1 MNRAIASVSLLLV
14 LLLAACSPQGP
25 QASQAPQVDTDS
37 LGTIAAATVDALL
50 ALTQTAQ
57 AQPEATLTQPPT
69 PALTPEVTPAVAATA
84 ELPAD
89 AGMDLKVAYSDGQ
102 GNLWFWQSGSDPLQ
116 LTASGDV
123 ADFALSPDGGK
134 IFFARAAGYVTD
146 SLWLIDTDG
155 SNEREVMAAADFE
168 ALDRPAQASGTS
180 PAQLGWVPG
189 SATAVFTTYHYFDG
203 PGFDPGDD
211 LRLVNG
217 STGAV
222 TTLLEPGEGGGMY
235 FYSPDGAQIAL
246 VTPNQ
251 IDLINS
257 DGSNRR
263 GGVLVYEDILMYTES
278 PFYAQPVWAA
288 DGSRLRVVIPAKDRL
303 GNPDEPGSV
312 WEVPAAGG
320 AAFKVLEFSTNGL
333 GPGAFVSP
341 DLNTLVY
348 FQNVGTGGQQELH
361 IASLDGSADEV
372 YASGSLNWVG
382 WAEDGPRFVWTQFG
396 QVGADRQ
403 AYLGQAGQSPV
414 LLGAPQSPLDLAW
427 VAGDRFLFLDND
439 GGAPPAWTLYLGT
452 VGGPNQVV
460 AEIAAGNQIPR
471 FDFVH

>member
-1 MNRAIASVSLLLV
+1 MNRAIASVFLLLV
-14 LLLAACSPQGP
+14 LVLAAC
-25 QASQAPQVDTDS
+25 APQTPQTPQIDSDS

-50 ALTQTAQ
+50 APTQTAQ
-57 AQPEATLTQPPT
+57 AQPETTATEEPT
-69 PALTPEVTPAVAATA
+69 PAITPEATPALATTA

-102 GNLWFWQSGSDPLQ
+102 GNLWFWQSGGDPLQ

-123 ADFALSPDGGK
+123 TDFALSPDGGRV
-134 IFFARAAGYVTD
+134 FFSRATGYVTD

-189 SATAVFTTYHYFDG
+189 GTTAVFTTYHDFDG
-203 PGFDPGDD
+203 PGFDPGND
-211 LRLVNG
+211 LRLVN
-217 STGAV
+217 SATGAV
-222 TTLLEPGEGGGMY
+222 TTLLAPGQGGGS
-235 FYSPDGAQIAL
+235 FVYSPDGAQIAL

-251 IDLINS
+251 IDLVNS

-263 GGVLVYEDILMYTES
+263 AGVLAYDDILMYTES
-278 PFYAQPVWAA
+278 PFYAEPVWAA
-288 DGSRLRVVIPAKDRL
+288 DGSRLRVVIPAQDRL

-320 AAFKVLEFSTNGL
+320 TAFKVLQFSANGL

-348 FQNVGTGGQQELH
+348 FQNVGTGGKQELH
-361 IASLDGSADEV
+361 IASLDGSSDEV
-372 YASGSLNWVG
+372 YASGSLNWIG
-382 WAEDGPRFVWTQFG
+382 WAEDGPRFVWTQYG
-396 QVGADRQ
+396 QVGSERQ
-403 AYLGQAGQSPV
+403 AYLGQAGQPSV

-439 GGAPPAWTLYLGT
+439 GGAPPVWTLYLGT
-452 VGGPNQVV
+452 AGGPNQVV

-471 FDFVH
+471 FDFVR